1 MVARRGSERDRGDDT
16 LASIGPSE
24 LAMAGDYLF
33 VTNFNANTVG
43 VYDIRQGVYG
53 RQVAEIEGVGEN
65 PHALAVSPD
74 GDLLAVGA
82 IVGDTVGVRASP
94 LITIID
100 TETLEVIAWIAN
112 E

>member
-1 MVARRGSERDRGDDT
+1 
-16 LASIGPSE
+16 
-24 LAMAGDYLF
+24 MAGDYLF

-65 PHALAVSPD
+65 PHSLAVSPD
-74 GDLLAVGA
+74 GSQLAVGA
-82 IVGDTVGVRASP
+82 IVGDTVGLRASP

-100 TETLEVIAWIAN
+100 TKTLEVVAWIAN